1 MASEPR
7 DGFAARYRWAIVLF
21 ASLAAVALLV
31 LAYRLTAPGTDESTT
46 DRGERMSERDVL
58 QVGAL
63 PVT

>member
-46 DRGERMSERDVL
+46 DRGNSERDVL

>member
-1 MASEPR
+1 MVSEPH

-31 LAYRLTAPGTDESTT
+31 IAYRLTAPEADERTT
-46 DRGERMSERDVL
+46 ARGERMSERDVL

>member
-1 MASEPR
+1 MASELR

-21 ASLAAVALLV
+21 ASLATVVLLV
-31 LAYRLTAPGTDESTT
+31 IAYRLTAPGTDESPT
-46 DRGERMSERDVL
+46 DRGERGSERDVL